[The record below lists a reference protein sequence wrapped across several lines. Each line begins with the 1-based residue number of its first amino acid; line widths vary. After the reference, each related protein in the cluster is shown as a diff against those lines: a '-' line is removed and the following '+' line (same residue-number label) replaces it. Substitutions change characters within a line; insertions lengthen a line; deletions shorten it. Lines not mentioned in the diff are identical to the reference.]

1 MKKLTNKIL
10 TDLHKDLKS
19 INSRNKKNFFYINHD
34 NKTICFLVISSYF
47 SIINPSNV
55 RDDTD
60 VEMQLNRKSFENKN
74 KIIKLWHYLQ
84 KNHTHSLTGQVCL
97 ALSKFALNE
106 YSCQN
111 NDKVLISWV
120 CEHWFNDQLLDSPD
134 NFRIYCSVGLLD
146 LVENCQDYLHVNI
159 NEGNYLVSGGEWTLI
174 KRFFTN
180 ESYYNRKV
188 TFYNNEFSV
197 PQIQLLLCFFDEFS
211 HYEFVKRSSEKES
224 ERIFN
229 FENARFNHII
239 FFGEEGLDRINED
252 EVVSFVADGGTCL
265 TFNLSKDNPL
275 LGVNSFI
282 EYETPLMFDTG
293 TERCAFYHKV
303 PVKENLV
310 RYFTNYAN
318 SEFAIGQMFREIET
332 IIKTHGESNYYTEVP
347 KEDFLY
353 RKSSKFIDIRRP
365 EDQKTFV
372 WRKISDIIIEIDDQE
387 EPLNNTDISPDRIFK
402 TEDFPTNP
410 FKLSIDKRFYLSGF
424 KNISADGK
432 NVSVDAPNFHL
443 VGNVRESDASDYSTD
458 NNTDILDD
466 NSSDFKRR
474 CYKLVNS
481 KVLLKNT
488 RGYFARI
495 NASYESPL
503 CFHKYHYFQDDYII
517 RKTKDIS
524 VVRIN
529 EAYDEQFII
538 YQFMTGYR
546 LVPNSGFIPEYM
558 LVAQTKE
565 EQHTYYINK
574 RNDNQ
579 KQYEYIV
586 DEIEAEKLQSLN
598 YSTAKIGEIGFRNFR
613 RLKNMYPIN
622 LAEVTML
629 VGANN
634 TGKSTLVKGL
644 LLIIDNIKSLQYD
657 KFDGYSTA
665 LQPKFRMDAN
675 MYHDLH
681 IGTFNRALS
690 DGEEDDRTI
699 DFFIKIA
706 HFDIKITIESKE
718 SVDVTSVPVILISIN
733 DHKRRVGFDFDF
745 KNDSTKAIFEVADE
759 VLDINTSLP
768 SLEIDNNRSLIA
780 SLVRFF
786 ADYPDT
792 VDSKTVSK
800 IEQNNKNYLKGKEGF
815 IKEIADE
822 LDALI
827 SVSSVEYI
835 YAHAATQKF
844 LYNYN
849 DKNDYMAQTLHEFY
863 NERIQRDSIEHD
875 FIIEW
880 MNEEHF
886 NIGVDYDLITISGE
900 AYQMKIKKSDGK
912 MKSLSDLGMGS
923 NQLVILLLRLATI
936 MHRNRIQK
944 ITGYRPT
951 IVIEEPEQNL
961 HPSIQSKLV
970 ELFYVLNEK
979 YKIRFIVETHSE
991 YIIRKAQVL
1000 VGDMEYK
1007 TQEEVDKKN
1016 PFKVFFFPSN
1026 GVPYNMGM
1034 APTGK
1039 FLRNFDEGFFDVAA
1053 KLNMEVIRKER
1064 KK

>member
-1 MKKLTNKIL
+1 MKKLSNKIL
-10 TDLHKDLKS
+10 TDLHKELKS
-19 INSRNKKNFFYINHD
+19 INSRNKNNVFCIGDD
-34 NKTICFLVISSYF
+34 NRAICFLIVSSYF

-55 RDDTD
+55 IDDTD
-60 VEMQLNRKSFENKN
+60 VEIQLKSNSFVNKD
-74 KIIKLWHYLQ
+74 KIIKLWHNLQ
-84 KNHTHSLTGQVCL
+84 ENHTCSLIGQVCMT
-97 ALSKFALNE
+97 LSKFALKE
-106 YSCQN
+106 YCNPN
-111 NDKVLISWV
+111 NNKKLISWV
-120 CEHWFNDQLLDSPD
+120 CEHWLNDPFLNSPD
-134 NFRIYCSVGLLD
+134 NFRNYCSVGLMD

-159 NEGNYLVSGGEWTLI
+159 NEGNYLVSGGDWTLI
-174 KRFFTN
+174 ERFFTN

-188 TFYNNEFSV
+188 TFYNNENLV
-197 PQIQLLLCFFDEFS
+197 PQIQLLLCFFDEFN
-211 HYEFVKRSSEKES
+211 HYEFVKHSSEEES
-224 ERIFN
+224 DRIFN
-229 FENARFNHII
+229 FESARFNHVI
-239 FFGEEGLDRINED
+239 FFGEEEFVRVNED
-252 EVVSFVADGGTCL
+252 EVISFVEDGGTCL
-265 TFNLSKDNPL
+265 SFNLSVNGPL
-275 LGVNSFI
+275 LRVNSFV

-318 SEFAIGQMFREIET
+318 SEFTMGQMFREIET

-353 RKSSKFIDIRRP
+353 RKSSKFFDIRRP

-387 EPLNNTDISPDRIFK
+387 ESLNNTDISSERIFK

-410 FKLSIDKRFYLSGF
+410 FKLSIDKRFYLTGF

-432 NVSVDAPNFHL
+432 KGSLDAPNIHL
-443 VGNVRESDASDYSTD
+443 FGNVRESNASDYSAD
-458 NNTDILDD
+458 NNIDILDE
-466 NSSDFKRR
+466 NSSDYKRY

-481 KVLLKNT
+481 KVLLKNS

-495 NASYESPL
+495 NASRESPL
-503 CFHKYHYFQDDYII
+503 CFQKYHYDQDDIVI
-517 RKTKDIS
+517 KPVTNIS
-524 VVRIN
+524 AVRIN

-538 YQFMTGYR
+538 YQIMTGYR
-546 LVPNSGFIPEYM
+546 LDPNSGFKPEYM

-613 RLKNMYPIN
+613 RLKNIYPID

-745 KNDSTKAIFEVADE
+745 KNDSTKAIFELANE

-768 SLEIDNNRSLIA
+768 KLEIDNNRSLIA
-780 SLVRFF
+780 SLVRNF
-786 ADYPDT
+786 ADYPDSI
-792 VDSKTVSK
+792 DDKTVSK

-880 MNEEHF
+880 MNEDHF

-944 ITGYRPT
+944 ISGYRPT

-970 ELFYVLNEK
+970 ELFYMLNEK

-991 YIIRKAQVL
+991 DIIRKAQVF
-1000 VGDMEYK
+1000 VGDMESK
-1007 TQEEVDKKN
+1007 PQEEVDEKN

-1053 KLNMEVIRKER
+1053 KLNMEIIRKER

>member
-1 MKKLTNKIL
+1 MKKLFSKIL
-10 TDLHKDLKS
+10 AELHKELES
-19 INSRNKKNFFYINHD
+19 IDSCNNSILYEGHD
-34 NKTICFLVISSYF
+34 NKIIGFLVISYYF
-47 SIINPSNV
+47 SIIDPSKV
-55 RDDTD
+55 KDDAD
-60 VEMQLNRKSFENKN
+60 VEIQLNRKSFAKKE
-74 KIIKLWHYLQ
+74 KINKLWHNLQ
-84 KNHTHSLTGQVCL
+84 ENHTCSLIGQVCMT
-97 ALSKFALNE
+97 LSKFALKE
-106 YSCQN
+106 YCNPN
-111 NDKVLISWV
+111 NNKELISWV
-120 CEHWFNDQLLDSPD
+120 CEHWLNDPSLNSPD
-134 NFRIYCSVGLLD
+134 NFRNYCSVGLMD

-159 NEGNYLVSGGEWTLI
+159 NEGNYLVSGGDWTLI
-174 KRFFTN
+174 ERFFTN

-188 TFYNNEFSV
+188 TFYNNENLV

-211 HYEFVKRSSEKES
+211 HYEFVKHSSEDES
-224 ERIFN
+224 DRIFN
-229 FENARFNHII
+229 FESARFNHVI
-239 FFGEEGLDRINED
+239 FLSKEAFDQVNED
-252 EVVSFVADGGTCL
+252 EVISFVEDGGTCL
-265 TFNLSKDNPL
+265 SFNLSVNGPL
-275 LGVNSFI
+275 LRVNSFI
-282 EYETPLMFDTG
+282 KYETPLMFDTG

-318 SEFAIGQMFREIET
+318 SEFALGQMFREIET

-353 RKSSKFIDIRRP
+353 RKSSHFFDIRRP
-365 EDQKTFV
+365 GDQKSFV

-387 EPLNNTDISPDRIFK
+387 EPLNNTDISHERIFK

-424 KNISADGK
+424 NNLSADGK
-432 NVSVDAPNFHL
+432 KGSSDAPNFHL
-443 VGNVRESDASDYSTD
+443 VGIVRESEGSDYSTG
-458 NNTDILDD
+458 NNTDILDE
-466 NSSDFKRR
+466 NSSDYKRH

-481 KVLLKNT
+481 KVLLKNDY
-488 RGYFARI
+488 GYFARI
-495 NASYESPL
+495 NASFESPV
-503 CFHKYHYFQDDYII
+503 CFQKYHYYQDDYII
-517 RKTKDIS
+517 RKAKDIR

-538 YQFMTGYR
+538 YQIMTGFR
-546 LVPNSGFIPEYM
+546 LDPNTGFMPEYM

-586 DEIEAEKLQSLN
+586 DEIEAEKIKNLN
-598 YSTAKIGEIGFRNFR
+598 YSKAKIGEIGFRNFR
-613 RLKNMYPIN
+613 RLKNLYPIN
-622 LAEVTML
+622 LAKVTML

-644 LLIIDNIKSLQYD
+644 LLILDNIKSLQYD

-690 DGEEDDRTI
+690 DGAEDDRTI

-745 KNDSTKAIFEVADE
+745 KNDSTKAIFELANE

-768 SLEIDNNRSLIA
+768 KLEIDNNRSLIA
-780 SLVRFF
+780 SLVRNF
-786 ADYPDT
+786 ADYPDSI
-792 VDSKTVSK
+792 DSKTLSK
-800 IEQNNKNYLKGKEGF
+800 IEQNNKYHLKGKEGF

-822 LDALI
+822 LDALVSI
-827 SVSSVEYI
+827 SSVEYI

-863 NERIQRDSIEHD
+863 NERIQQESIEHD

-880 MNEEHF
+880 MNEKHF
-886 NIGVDYDLITISGE
+886 DIGVDYDLITISGE
-900 AYQMKIKKSDGK
+900 AYQMIIKKSDGK

-936 MHRNRIQK
+936 MHRNRIQN
-944 ITGYRPT
+944 ISGYRPT

-961 HPSIQSKLV
+961 HPKYQSLLAKLF
-970 ELFYVLNEK
+970 EYLSKDF
-979 YKIRFIVETHSE
+979 RFVVETHSE
-991 YIIRKAQVL
+991 YLIRQSQVIVHEMKCKNQDDL
-1000 VGDMEYK
+1000 DS
-1007 TQEEVDKKN
+1007 KN
-1016 PFKVFFFPSN
+1016 PFKVYYFQDNEDQPCYEMLYRPSGRFGN
-1026 GVPYNMGM
+1026 
-1034 APTGK
+1034 K
-1039 FLRNFDEGFFDVAA
+1039 FGPGFYDEADGQIF
-1053 KLNMEVIRKER
+1053 KII
-1064 KK
+1064 